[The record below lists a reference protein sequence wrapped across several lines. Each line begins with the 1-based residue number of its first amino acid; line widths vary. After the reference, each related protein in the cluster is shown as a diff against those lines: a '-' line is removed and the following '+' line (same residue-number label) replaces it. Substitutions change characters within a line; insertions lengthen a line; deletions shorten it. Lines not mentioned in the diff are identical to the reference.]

1 MLCELPDATVSYVE
15 YGRGRPI
22 LMLHGFSL
30 DHASMVHTFEP
41 RFAKRSG
48 WRRIYLDM
56 PGHGGTAA
64 RDWMKGSDD
73 ILNVVEEFI
82 DAVIGSERFVVSGSS
97 YGAHI
102 ARGLVHRRA
111 ASMDG
116 LVVTVPVIVADPNE
130 RVLPPRTILARDEAV
145 MAEARSEDMAW
156 LSEIAVV
163 QGRSVLA
170 NARALKG
177 SEADE
182 QFLENFE
189 RRFSFDVDKL
199 PVPFPAPALFM
210 MGRQDHVV
218 GYRDAWAIIEDY
230 PRATF
235 AVFDRAG
242 HLLGG
247 EQPQL
252 WPALVDEWLD
262 RVEEWSAAR
271 A

>member
-1 MLCELPDATVSYVE
+1 
-15 YGRGRPI
+15 
-22 LMLHGFSL
+22 
-30 DHASMVHTFEP
+30 
-41 RFAKRSG
+41 
-48 WRRIYLDM
+48 
-56 PGHGGTAA
+56 
-64 RDWMKGSDD
+64 
-73 ILNVVEEFI
+73 VVEEFI
-82 DAVIGSERFVVSGSS
+82 DAVVGSERFVVSGSS

-116 LVVTVPVIVADPNE
+116 LVVTVPAIIGDASE
-130 RVLPPRTILARDEAV
+130 RTLPPRTILARDEAV
-145 MAEARSEDMAW
+145 MSEARSEGMAW

-177 SEADE
+177 AKADE
-182 QFLENFE
+182 QFLERFE
-189 RRFSFDVDKL
+189 HRFSFDVDNL
-199 PVPFPAPALFM
+199 PAPFPAPALFM

>member
-1 MLCELPDATVSYVE
+1 MT
-15 YGRGRPI
+15 
-22 LMLHGFSL
+22 
-30 DHASMVHTFEP
+30 
-41 RFAKRSG
+41 
-48 WRRIYLDM
+48 
-56 PGHGGTAA
+56 
-64 RDWMKGSDD
+64 GSDD
-73 ILNVVEEFI
+73 ILKVVEEFI

-102 ARGLVHRRA
+102 ARGLVNRRS

-116 LVVTVPVIVADPNE
+116 LVVTVPVIVADRSE
-130 RVLPPRTILARDEAV
+130 RILPPRTILVRDEAV
-145 MAEARSEDMAW
+145 MTEARSENMEW

-177 SEADE
+177 ARADE
-182 QFLENFE
+182 QFLERFE
-189 RRFSFDVDKL
+189 GRFSFDVDTL
-199 PVPFPAPALFM
+199 PAPFPAPALFM

-218 GYRDAWAIIEDY
+218 GYRDAWDIIEDY

-235 AVFDRAG
+235 AVFDRGG

-262 RVEEWSAAR
+262 RVEEWCAAG
-271 A
+271 